1 MKTNKNL
8 VLIGMMGSGKSTL
21 GRLIAKK
28 LGLVF
33 IDVDHKIELIEKVS
47 VSKIFKKH
55 GERYFRMIEEK
66 ISSQILMESSKS
78 VISLGG
84 GAFLN
89 KKIQD
94 LVLKKNI
101 SFWLKWKNTS
111 IIKRLKN
118 FNKRPVLKDM
128 NNEQITNLINQRSK
142 TYSKADYIIEC
153 DSLIKS
159 EIIEKIIQIYETN

>member
-1 MKTNKNL
+1 
-8 VLIGMMGSGKSTL
+8 
-21 GRLIAKK
+21 
-28 LGLVF
+28 
-33 IDVDHKIELIEKVS
+33 
-47 VSKIFKKH
+47 
-55 GERYFRMIEEK
+55 MIEEK

-128 NNEQITNLINQRSK
+128 NNEQIINLINQRSK